1 MLRKRTAFSHP
12 DWLESNRGEAGRAF
26 TRYDFS
32 VRLLALGHTQVDI
45 ASQY

>member
-12 DWLESNRGEAGRAF
+12 DWLEPIVARPDAF

-32 VRLLALGHTQVDI
+32 IRLLALGHTQVDI